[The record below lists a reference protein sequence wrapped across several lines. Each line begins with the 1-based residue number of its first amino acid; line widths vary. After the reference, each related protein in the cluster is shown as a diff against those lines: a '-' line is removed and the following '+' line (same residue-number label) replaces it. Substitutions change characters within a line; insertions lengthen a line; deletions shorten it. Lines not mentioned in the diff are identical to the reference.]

1 MKYPGYL
8 LNPGDLFQVKSDRV
22 MYATGQPK
30 DNPAK
35 VKAEKQVAEE
45 ELADAEAEAEAA
57 GKAREEAMQAMVESD
72 EGVPDDDR
80 DPREVLKELQ
90 VQARSILAD
99 SRADVGG
106 KRKQDL
112 RAFTR
117 TIRRILSQSKKGDA
131 IHSASLETQFTELQ
145 ERLRIRQENKER
157 KSASLPDGSQKAGE
171 TNAEAESRPS
181 EVLEEEDDNTVTIL
195 SSSEVSELYTAIKSM
210 NENPIDD
217 SKPYATPWM
226 PRDYMSAFA
235 FIPRFLEVNH
245 NICAAVYLRHPV
257 AKPGMVEV
265 PSPFSEDTSSIAF
278 SWYLRRR

>member
-45 ELADAEAEAEAA
+45 GLAEAEAEAEAA
-57 GKAREEAMQAMVESD
+57 EKAREEAMQSMAESD
-72 EGVPDDDR
+72 EAVPDEDR
-80 DPREVLKELQ
+80 DPRQVLKELQ
-90 VQARSILAD
+90 GQARSILAD
-99 SRADVGG
+99 SRADVGA

-112 RAFTR
+112 RAFAR
-117 TIRRILSQSKKGDA
+117 TIRRILSWSRKGDE
-131 IHSASLETQFTELQ
+131 IHSASLETQFAEIQ
-145 ERLRIRQENKER
+145 EQLRIRQENKER
-157 KSASLPDGSQKAGE
+157 QSVSQADGSQKAGE
-171 TNAEAESRPS
+171 ANAEAGSMPS
-181 EVLEEEDDNTVTIL
+181 KVLEEEDTTVTIL

-210 NENPIDD
+210 NENPVDD

-257 AKPGMVEV
+257 AKPGSAEV
-265 PSPFSEDTSSIAF
+265 PSPFSEDTSTIAF